1 MYFDFGC
8 ESCDVHNNLFCLL
21 FNIFFFYRGTP
32 RKGTRPCPV
41 SIPGLLDLHNAIVK
55 FRNAHEDSITKLNLT
70 THLTSKSEY
79 KRAWDGWPEYA
90 KNYTARIGFI
100 KAAPRLEPTVEG
112 TEYITLNPG
121 FLVKKREHTTTI
133 KCSLVP
139 KEDGTPFVTGYEA
152 AWKDYNSYASS
163 MAKIGAEQVNKFCNL
178 LVMEIQYLAG
188 CDVEWKMSGEGEGV
202 GEASGGGSSQ
212 GENSAVPSES
222 LSILAGRTGDV
233 EFDRFIPEIQR
244 GSD

>member
-1 MYFDFGC
+1 VYFDFGW
-8 ESCDVHNNLFCLL
+8 ESCHVHNNLFCLL
-21 FNIFFFYRGTP
+21 FNLFFFYRGTP
-32 RKGTRPCPV
+32 RKASKPCPV
-41 SIPGLLDLHNAIVK
+41 SIQGLLDLHNAVVK
-55 FRNAHEDSITKLNLT
+55 FRIRHEKSISKENLSAY
-70 THLTSKSEY
+70 LTNKTEY
-79 KRAWDGWPEYA
+79 KKAWEGWPEYA
-90 KNYTARIGFI
+90 KNYTARIDFI
-100 KAAPRLEPTVEG
+100 KAEPRLEPTVEG

-121 FLVKKREHTTTI
+121 FLVKKKEHTTTI

-152 AWKDYNSYASS
+152 AWKDYNSYVSS
-163 MAKIGAEQVNKFCNL
+163 MAKISAEHVNKFCNL

-188 CDVEWKMSGEGEGV
+188 CDVEWNMSGEGEGV

-222 LSILAGRTGDV
+222 LSILVRMTGDV